1 MNNINLFKN
10 TRYYKWIGAETIEEV
25 RIIKIQNSDIVSI
38 VFTKGPRFGQKEK
51 MQCKDLLNNYT
62 KLKPDGFLTFN
73 IVSLKDTLKDVI
85 VTVTR
90 ESDVTMGKT
99 IPYAVCRQCVVDLFA
114 KQLSPDN
121 VDYAG
126 ISISQDT
133 CPADVDFSNYFACD
147 RILSS
152 EVVAFY
158 IGDKVTNILHIL
170 KDKDEY
176 DSILDNLHLDHCK
189 YLAGNNKFITES
201 YRRKKEIDGYC
212 KTLDDLLRINNFEYD
227 LETAFGVIP
236 LDLEYLKEDGTG
248 IVVMDPVSNSATL
261 STLGKEIL
269 SSVLLVQI
277 DKSLVL
283 KFDKDIDLDA
293 IKRKYCLITDKN
305 YNVYLVAYTISG
317 KYHPDIESVE
327 DEENIKK
334 LMKNIPTESVQLAY
348 SHLQFRKEKYN
359 K

>member
-1 MNNINLFKN
+1 MNNVNLFKN
-10 TRYYKWIGAETIEEV
+10 TRYYKWIDTESIEEV
-25 RIIKIQNSDIVSI
+25 RIIKIQNSDTVS
-38 VFTKGPRFGQKEK
+38 VAFTKGPRFGEKEK
-51 MQCKDLLNNYT
+51 LNAQYLLDNYT

-90 ESDVTMGKT
+90 ETDVELGKT

-147 RILSS
+147 KILSS
-152 EVVAFY
+152 EVVSFY
-158 IGDKVTNILHIL
+158 IGDKISNILHIL

-212 KTLDDLLRINNFEYD
+212 TTLDDLLRMNNFEYD

-236 LDLEYLKEDGTG
+236 LDLEYLKDDGSG
-248 IVVMDPVSNSATL
+248 IAMMDKVSNSATL
-261 STLGKEIL
+261 SPLGKELL
-269 SSVLLVQI
+269 SSILLLQI
-277 DKSLVL
+277 DKSIVL
-283 KFDKDIDLDA
+283 KFDKDIDLSA
-293 IKRKYCLITDKN
+293 IKRKYCLITDKD

-317 KYHPDIESVE
+317 KYHPDIEGLES
-327 DEENIKK
+327 EENIEK